1 MNIKIFLVSL
11 LVVLT
16 IVGIS
21 GCTDQNSG
29 TNNSS
34 NSSNPNPTYEPVNNP
49 TSNNS
54 SPPSQ
59 PNTDRHESGV
69 PI

>member
-21 GCTDQNSG
+21 GCTDQNSV

>member
-1 MNIKIFLVSL
+1 MNIKMILVS
-11 LVVLT
+11 
-16 IVGIS
+16 IVIIVAILGIS
-21 GCTDQNSG
+21 GCTDQNQG

-34 NSSNPNPTYEPVNNP
+34 DNSNPNPTYEPVNNP

-54 SPPSQ
+54 SPSTQ
-59 PNTDRHESGV
+59 PNTNRHESGV